1 MAPEAGR
8 GVRGG
13 ATGAGNRG
21 SPEPLFHTRRFHAD
35 GTATGESTDN
45 HYTAHYVHTPCSS
58 QSGVCLHLGSYMNP
72 LYSSSF
78 MASWALGNRNA
89 CSRKPSDVH
98 RSVESLTEFGV
109 RRTDDVAHSTN
120 RIAWKCQMMHSALRG
135 RLDLSTTHVRT
146 VHCIND

>member
-89 CSRKPSDVH
+89 SLDTPGSRSPPMCPPIGGQEDQQ
-98 RSVESLTEFGV
+98 EDSLTEF
-109 RRTDDVAHSTN
+109 
-120 RIAWKCQMMHSALRG
+120 SAG
-135 RLDLSTTHVRT
+135 
-146 VHCIND
+146 